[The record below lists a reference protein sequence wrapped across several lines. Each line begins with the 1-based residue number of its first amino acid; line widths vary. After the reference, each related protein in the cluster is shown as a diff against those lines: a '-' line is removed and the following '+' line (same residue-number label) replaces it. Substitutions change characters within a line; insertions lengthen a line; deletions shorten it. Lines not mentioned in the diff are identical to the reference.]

1 MRRHGLCLVVC
12 CLCMLIARYVTADEH
27 IVRDVLGS
35 GGGAAVSADY
45 RLLHTVGQPVI
56 NLVTDPGHIHD
67 QGFWYL
73 PWFFITAV
81 DEENPT
87 PRANRLFQNYPNP
100 FNPVTTFRFALEK
113 PSWATLEIYDA
124 LGRLVKTLVD
134 EEMDEGEY
142 TITFN
147 ARGLASGVYFY
158 RMRAA
163 EFEKTRKMV
172 ILR

>member
-1 MRRHGLCLVVC
+1 MRRLGLCSVVC
-12 CLCMLIARYVTADEH
+12 CLCILIARYVTADEH
-27 IVRDVLGS
+27 IVRDVVAS
-35 GGGAAVSADY
+35 GGGATTSGDY
-45 RLLHTVGQPVI
+45 QLLHTIGQPVI
-56 NLVTDPGHIHD
+56 NLVTDPDYNHE

-81 DEENPT
+81 DEENPI

-100 FNPVTTFRFALEK
+100 FNPVTTFRFVLKK
-113 PSWATLEIYDA
+113 PSWATLKIYDA
-124 LGRLVKTLVD
+124 LGRLVTTLVD
-134 EEMDEGEY
+134 EGMAEGEY

-158 RMRAA
+158 RLQTA